1 MIQCMLC
8 FIVCCYC
15 CCQLYSSSVSSSSSS
30 RRRRNSN
37 IIQEFIKKII
47 PFQYH
52 DHNDYDYKIH
62 DSEQREKNNKN
73 ELSLLHDK
81 ISILSDEIKQLK
93 NKSNTNKLNAI
104 ISKRDNNKL
113 KLTYDNQ
120 IEEMKSNHQND
131 LTNIDAKHNKKL
143 KQYEEIILNN
153 QLAYNKNIEEM
164 KSNHQKD
171 LTNIDAKHNKVLK
184 QYEEI
189 ILNSQQQQ
197 QLQLKNKDNIIKTL
211 TNQHHVELNELR
223 QQYKNLSINSNK
235 LKSMY
240 ENNIE
245 RMKVTHQRN
254 VTNIDAKYNRKLKQ
268 YEELLINVDAIVKT
282 VTEQHKNELNG
293 LKQQYNNLSIN
304 NTNNL
309 ILIDKLKKQYNEK
322 SNECINLVD
331 DSKKLDE
338 LNKKVRMV
346 IFLMM
351 MMIMMMMMMI
361 VSWVIVMMMKKKMIM
376 MMKIIL

>member
-30 RRRRNSN
+30 SRRRNSN

-47 PFQYH
+47 PFQHH

-143 KQYEEIILNN
+143 KQYEEILLNN
-153 QLAYNKNIEEM
+153 QLTYDKKIEEM

-171 LTNIDAKHNKVLK
+171 LTNIDAKHNKILK

-211 TNQHHVELNELR
+211 TNQHNVELNELR
-223 QQYKNLSINSNK
+223 QQYKNLSVNSNK
-235 LKSMY
+235 LKSTY

-245 RMKVTHQRN
+245 RMKVTHQIN
-254 VTNIDAKYNRKLKQ
+254 VTNIDAKYNR
-268 YEELLINVDAIVKT
+268 
-282 VTEQHKNELNG
+282 
-293 LKQQYNNLSIN
+293 
-304 NTNNL
+304 
-309 ILIDKLKKQYNEK
+309 
-322 SNECINLVD
+322 C
-331 DSKKLDE
+331 
-338 LNKKVRMV
+338 
-346 IFLMM
+346 
-351 MMIMMMMMMI
+351 
-361 VSWVIVMMMKKKMIM
+361 
-376 MMKIIL
+376 